1 MSTAYYS
8 LTSPLEMHINALPS
22 FVVCDFMNC
31 YFFQEW
37 DDRLEEDSLLI
48 ERILLLIRN
57 ILHIPANKQAEKVHV
72 NIDISNALYS
82 L

>member
-8 LTSPLEMHINALPS
+8 LTSPLWDAYECFAFFCCLWR
-22 FVVCDFMNC
+22 